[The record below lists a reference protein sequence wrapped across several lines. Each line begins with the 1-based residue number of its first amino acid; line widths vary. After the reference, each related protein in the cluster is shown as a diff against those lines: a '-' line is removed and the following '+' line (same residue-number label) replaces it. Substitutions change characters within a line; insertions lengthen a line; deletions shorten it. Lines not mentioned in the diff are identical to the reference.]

1 MKRTIIVAALAAL
14 TLAACGMLLLSGTG
28 CQKLKARDNLNKGV
42 RAYKNAKYAEA
53 VKSFQEAIELDP
65 EFTTAR
71 LYLATAYMSQWIP
84 GAESEENTKFAKAA
98 QDNFQMV
105 LDKDPNDKLAIAS
118 IASLYYNQK
127 KFQEA
132 KEWNERLLKVDAQNK
147 EALYTLGVI
156 AWGKAYPVRGE
167 ARAKLS
173 MKPEDP
179 GPLKDKKVREEVR
192 EKNLSIVQDGLKQ
205 LEAAVQV
212 DPDYDDAYAY
222 LNLMHRELA
231 DLAETPEEYKKE
243 LELAD
248 GYVQKALEAKKRKA
262 EALEKKAAGGI
273 VQDQQK

>member
-1 MKRTIIVAALAAL
+1 MIK
-14 TLAACGMLLLSGTG
+14 TLLPLVACGILLFSATG
-28 CQKLKARDNLNKGV
+28 CQQLRARDHLNKGV
-42 RAYKNAKYAEA
+42 RAYKGAKYPEA
-53 VKSFQEAIELDP
+53 VKSFQEAVELDP
-65 EFTTAR
+65 DFATAR

-84 GAESEENTKFAKAA
+84 GAESPENTKFATAA
-98 QDNFQMV
+98 YDNFQKV
-105 LDKDPNDKLAIAS
+105 LEKDPNDKLAIAS

-132 KEWNERLLKVDAQNK
+132 KEWNERLLKVDSQNK

-179 GPLKDKKVREEVR
+179 GPLKDKKVRAEVR
-192 EKNLSIVQDGLKQ
+192 EKNLAMVQDGLKQ
-205 LEAAVQV
+205 LEAAVKV

-231 DLAETPEEYKKE
+231 DISDNPEEYKKE
-243 LELAD
+243 LDLAD

-262 EALEKKAAGGI
+262 EALEKKAGGGI
-273 VQDQQK
+273 IQDAPKK

>member
-1 MKRTIIVAALAAL
+1 MIK
-14 TLAACGMLLLSGTG
+14 TLLPLVACGILLFSATG
-28 CQKLKARDNLNKGV
+28 CQQLRARDHLNKGV
-42 RAYKNAKYAEA
+42 RAYKGAKYPEA
-53 VKSFQEAIELDP
+53 VKSFQEAVELDP
-65 EFTTAR
+65 DFATAR

-84 GAESEENTKFAKAA
+84 GAESAENTKFATAA
-98 QDNFQMV
+98 YDNFQKV
-105 LDKDPNDKLAIAS
+105 LEKDPNDKLAIAS

-132 KEWNERLLKVDAQNK
+132 KEWNERLLKVDSQNK

-179 GPLKDKKVREEVR
+179 GPLKDKKVRAEVR
-192 EKNLSIVQDGLKQ
+192 EKNLAMVQDGLKQ
-205 LEAAVQV
+205 LEAAVKV

-231 DLAETPEEYKKE
+231 DISDNPEEYKKE
-243 LELAD
+243 LDLAD

-262 EALEKKAAGGI
+262 EALEKKAGGGI
-273 VQDQQK
+273 IQDAPKK

>member
-1 MKRTIIVAALAAL
+1 MMKKSKFSLVL
-14 TLAACGMLLLSGTG
+14 TLACTAILLVSATG
-28 CQKLKARDNLNKGV
+28 CQKLRARDNLNKGV
-42 RAYKNAKYAEA
+42 RAYKNTKYAEA
-53 VKSFQEAIELDP
+53 VKSFQEAVDLDP
-65 EFTTAR
+65 DFPTAR

-84 GAESEENTKFAKAA
+84 GAESDENKKFAQAA
-98 QDNFQMV
+98 MDNFLKV
-105 LDKDPNDKLAIAS
+105 LEKDPNDKLAIAS

-132 KEWNERLLKVDAQNK
+132 KEWNERLLKVDGQNK

-179 GPLKDKKVREEVR
+179 GPIKDKKVRAEVR
-192 EKNLSIVQDGLKQ
+192 EKNLAIVQDGLKQ

-212 DPDYDDAYAY
+212 DADYDDAYAY

-231 DLAETPEEYKKE
+231 DLADTTEEYKKE
-243 LELAD
+243 IELAD
-248 GYVQKALEAKKRKA
+248 NYVQKALEAKKRKA

-273 VQDQQK
+273 QQDK

>member
-1 MKRTIIVAALAAL
+1 MMKTLL
-14 TLAACGMLLLSGTG
+14 TLAACGVLLLSATG
-28 CQKLKARDNLNKGV
+28 CQKLKARDNLNQGV
-42 RAYKNAKYAEA
+42 RAYKATKYADA
-53 VKSFQEAIELDP
+53 VKSFQLAVELDP
-65 EFTTAR
+65 DFPTAR

-84 GAESEENTKFAKAA
+84 GAESDENKKFATAA
-98 QDNFQMV
+98 YDNFQKV
-105 LDKDPNDKLAIAS
+105 LEKDPNDKLAIAS

-132 KEWNERLLKVDAQNK
+132 KEWNERLLKVDSQSK

-179 GPLKDKKVREEVR
+179 GPLKDKKVRAEVR
-192 EKNLSIVQDGLKQ
+192 KKNFALVQDGLRQ
-205 LEAAVQV
+205 LEAAVKV

-231 DLAETPEEYKKE
+231 DISDSPEEYKKE
-243 LELAD
+243 LEQAD
-248 GYVQKALEAKKRKA
+248 AYVQKALEAKKRKA
-262 EALEKKAAGGI
+262 EALEKKSAGGI
-273 VQDQQK
+273 TQDDTKK

>member
-1 MKRTIIVAALAAL
+1 MLKTLL
-14 TLAACGMLLLSGTG
+14 PLAACGILLISATG
-28 CQKLKARDNLNKGV
+28 CQQLRARDHLNKGV
-42 RAYKNAKYAEA
+42 RAYKGAKYSDA
-53 VKSFQEAIELDP
+53 VKSFQESVRLDP
-65 EFTTAR
+65 DFATAR

-84 GAESEENTKFAKAA
+84 GADSPENNQFAKDAY
-98 QDNFQMV
+98 DNFQKV
-105 LDKDPNDKLAIAS
+105 LEKDPNDKLAIAS

-132 KEWNERLLKVDAQNK
+132 KEWNERLLKVDSQNK

-179 GPLKDKKVREEVR
+179 GPLKDKKVRAEVR
-192 EKNLSIVQDGLKQ
+192 EKNLLMVQDGLKQ
-205 LEAAVQV
+205 LEAAVKV

-231 DLAETPEEYKKE
+231 DISDTPEEYKKE
-243 LELAD
+243 LEQAD
-248 GYVQKALEAKKRKA
+248 NYVQKALEAKKRKA
-262 EALEKKAAGGI
+262 EALEKKAGGGI
-273 VQDQQK
+273 TQDAPPK